1 MIKNL
6 RHRRVIKMKN
16 KLFVFVLM
24 TLLVLSSTGLLFAIE
39 KPVLEKYVQPEYPL
53 HLLKRDI
60 EGKTIIQLDIE
71 RSGKVISAEIK
82 ESSCFESFDIA
93 ALKAAS
99 KWKFKKMEKKM
110 TVNIPITFK
119 IE

>member
-1 MIKNL
+1 
-6 RHRRVIKMKN
+6 MKN

-53 HLLKRDI
+53 NLLKRDI
-60 EGKTIIQLDIE
+60 EGRTIVQLEIDKVGSIQ
-71 RSGKVISAEIK
+71 KVKIK
-82 ESSCFESFDIA
+82 ESSGFESFDNA

-99 KWKFKKMEKKM
+99 NWKYEKLDNNI
-110 TVNIPITFK
+110 TVNVPIRFK

>member
-1 MIKNL
+1 
-6 RHRRVIKMKN
+6 
-16 KLFVFVLM
+16 M

-53 HLLKRDI
+53 NLLKRDI
-60 EGKTIIQLDIE
+60 EGRTIVQLEIDKFGSIQ
-71 RSGKVISAEIK
+71 KVRIK
-82 ESSCFESFDIA
+82 ESSGFESFDNA

-99 KWKFKKMEKKM
+99 NWKYEKLNNNI
-110 TVNIPITFK
+110 TVNVPIRFK